1 MEVFIK
7 NSNSNSSNN
16 GVRQYVRSKVPRLR
30 WTPELHRCFVHAIE
44 RLGGQDKATP
54 KLVLQLMDVRGLTIS
69 HVKSHLQMYRSMK
82 IDHTRQDKSF
92 TQQRKQAFENHHNNI
107 ASTTNYV
114 LKDEKDDVGL
124 HLSSPNITNNHNVIQ
139 DLQSTISAAFPPSK
153 RARMEESC
161 TSSMMMKREKLE
173 SSQREGV
180 RKDPKMYC
188 LVDDYKS
195 QLESIYNNSKG
206 ETKRRGI
213 MLKDD
218 SKNKNKNKHNNNE
231 EEEELESGGLLE
243 ESSLNIIRWQQHQ
256 TQHPGF
262 SSLLSTLPLPP
273 QDHVFNFHHLLAVQ
287 PDQSHFLKL
296 QEAMAY
302 EQVSDQNQAHYFH
315 NSDAFFSSM
324 KQTKD
329 EYKENDDD
337 EELAIGKRD
346 NEHGIS
352 LSLSLQRVASP
363 PLLIQ
368 RSSNVSSTNVSEISD
383 QAISSY
389 SSSSIAWDNH
399 QQSLNLD
406 LSISLCGS

>member
-1 MEVFIK
+1 MEVSIK
-7 NSNSNSSNN
+7 NSNSNTSN

-82 IDHTRQDKSF
+82 LDHTRQGDKSF

-114 LKDEKDDVGL
+114 LEDEKDDVGL
-124 HLSSPNITNNHNVIQ
+124 HLSSPNITINHNVIQ

-153 RARMEESC
+153 RARMEDSF
-161 TSSMMMKREKLE
+161 TSSMMMKREKME

-195 QLESIYNNSKG
+195 QLESIYNDSKG
-206 ETKRRGI
+206 ETKRGGI

-218 SKNKNKNKHNNNE
+218 NKNKSNNNE

-243 ESSLNIIRWQQHQ
+243 ESSLNIIRWQQQQQQHQ

-296 QEAMAY
+296 QETMAY
-302 EQVSDQNQAHYFH
+302 EQVSDQNQAHYF

-329 EYKENDDD
+329 QYKENEDD
-337 EELAIGKRD
+337 EEIAIEKRD

-352 LSLSLQRVASP
+352 LSLSLQRVALP
-363 PLLIQ
+363 PLLMQ